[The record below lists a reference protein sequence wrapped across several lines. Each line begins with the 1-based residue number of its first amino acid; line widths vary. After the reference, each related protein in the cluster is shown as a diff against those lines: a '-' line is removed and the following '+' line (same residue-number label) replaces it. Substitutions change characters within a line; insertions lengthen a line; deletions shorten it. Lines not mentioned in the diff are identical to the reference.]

1 MNRVARYSGWLRLPL
16 LGSLGAVAALGQA
29 PWGMPFAT
37 VAALVAMFLLPAARP
52 RVAFINGW
60 AFGAGYF
67 ALALHW
73 ITQPFMVDVDRY
85 GWMAPFALVLLAGG
99 LALFWGGA
107 FALARAAGGGKLALV
122 TCWTVAELARSLL
135 FTGFPWALIGHVW
148 IDTPLAQLAAF
159 VGPHGLTLL
168 TLAAAA
174 IMAQRRLWKAPV
186 VLAPI
191 ALAPVVLAG
200 IGWWALN
207 PGPAF
212 APDASAPLIRLVQ
225 PNVPQ
230 SEKWD
235 PDLAMRNIQR
245 MLALSAGQ
253 GEGPAPAG
261 LVIWPE
267 SSVPWIMDQAQ
278 SILQSASQAAGGVP
292 VILGIPRRDGDHYY
306 NALALLDPT
315 GTVSAVYD
323 KTHLAPFGEY
333 IPFGDLLSRFGIHGL
348 ADTQGG
354 GWSAGIGLSLIE
366 VPGIGPVLPLI
377 CYEGIFAEE
386 VNAVQGRARLMV
398 LITNDAWFGTDSG
411 PYQHFA
417 LARLRAIEQGLPLAR
432 VANTGVSGMID
443 ARGRVLGQIGLGQQ
457 AELTIA
463 LPPALPPTLYVRL
476 GDWPVQVLLV
486 LLGLA
491 LILGRLRDVWR
502 ITVDPIG
509 TGD

>member
-1 MNRVARYSGWLRLPL
+1 MPDLLTRFAALPLWLRGPVLAL
-16 LGSLGAVAALGQA
+16 LGAVAALGQA
-29 PWGMPFAT
+29 PWDMPLAT
-37 VAALVAMFLLPAARP
+37 VAALLVMFLLPAWRP
-52 RVAFINGW
+52 RIAFFNGW
-60 AFGAGYF
+60 AFGVGYF

-73 ITQPFMVDVDRY
+73 ITQPFMVDAARD
-85 GWMAPFALVLLAGG
+85 GWMAPFALILMAGG

-107 FALARAAGGGKLALV
+107 FALARASGGGKLALV
-122 TCWTVAELARSLL
+122 TCWAVAELARSLL

-168 TLAAAA
+168 TLAGVA
-174 IMAQRRLWKAPV
+174 ITARLRLWSLGPA
-186 VLAPI
+186 VLV
-191 ALAPVVLAG
+191 AL
-200 IGWWALN
+200 GWWGLN
-207 PGPAF
+207 PGPAPT
-212 APDASAPLIRLVQ
+212 PDAAAPLIRLVQ

-253 GEGPAPAG
+253 GEGPTRAD

-278 SILQSASQAAGGVP
+278 SILQSASLAAAGAP
-292 VILGIPRRDGDHYY
+292 VILGIPRREGDQYY
-306 NALALLDPT
+306 NAMALLDPNGAVT
-315 GTVSAVYD
+315 AVYN

-333 IPFGDLLSRFGIHGL
+333 VPFGDLLSRFGIHGL
-348 ADTQGG
+348 AATDGG
-354 GWSAGIGLSLIE
+354 GWSAGTGLSLID
-366 VPGIGPVLPLI
+366 VPGIGLVLPLI

-443 ARGRVLGQIGLGQQ
+443 AQGRVLGQIGLGQQ
-457 AELTIA
+457 GALDMA
-463 LPPALPPTLYVRL
+463 LPPALPPTLYVRF
-476 GDWPVQVLLV
+476 GDAPVHLL
-486 LLGLA
+486 LMIMGLA
-491 LILGRLRDVWR
+491 LIGRRLRQVWR
-502 ITVDPIG
+502 FTVDPIG

>member
-1 MNRVARYSGWLRLPL
+1 MNRVARLSGWLRLPL
-16 LGSLGAVAALGQA
+16 LGGLGAVAALGQA
-29 PWGMPFAT
+29 PWDMPYAT
-37 VAALVAMFLLPAARP
+37 VAALIAMVLLPAARP
-52 RVAFINGW
+52 RFAFFNGW

-67 ALALHW
+67 GLALHW
-73 ITQPFMVDVDRY
+73 ITQPFMVDAARY
-85 GWMAPFALVLLAGG
+85 GWMAPFALVLMAAG

-107 FALARAAGGGKLALV
+107 FALARASGGGKLALV
-122 TCWTVAELARSLL
+122 TCLSVAELARSLL

-174 IMAQRRLWKAPV
+174 VMAQRRLWPMAPV
-186 VLAPI
+186 VMAPI
-191 ALAPVVLAG
+191 VLAG
-200 IGWWALN
+200 IGWVVLD
-207 PGPAF
+207 PGPAP
-212 APDASAPLIRLVQ
+212 APDSAAPLIRLIQ

-235 PDLAMRNIQR
+235 PDLAMRNIER
-245 MLALSAGQ
+245 LLALSAGQ
-253 GEGPAPAG
+253 GEGPTRAD

-278 SILQSASQAAGGVP
+278 SILQSASQAAGGAP
-292 VILGIPRRDGDHYY
+292 VILGIPRREGDNYY

-315 GTVSAVYD
+315 GSVSAVYD

-333 IPFGDLLSRFGIHGL
+333 VPFGDLLSRFGIHGL
-348 ADTQGG
+348 AATEGG
-354 GWSAGIGLSLIE
+354 GWSAGTGLSLIE

-386 VNAVQGRARLMV
+386 VNALQGRARLMV

-417 LARLRAIEQGLPLAR
+417 QARLRAIEQGLPLAR
-432 VANTGVSGMID
+432 VANTGVSGLID
-443 ARGRVLGQIGLGQQ
+443 AQGRVLGQIGLGRQ
-457 AELTIA
+457 AELTLA
-463 LPPALPPTLYVRL
+463 LPPALPPTVYVRL
-476 GDWPVQVLLV
+476 GDWPVQMLLV

-491 LILGRLRDVWR
+491 LILRRLRDVWR

>member
-1 MNRVARYSGWLRLPL
+1 MDRFGGLTPWLRGPL
-16 LGSLGAVAALGQA
+16 LAILGAVAALGQA
-29 PWGMPFAT
+29 PWDWPALT
-37 VAALVAMFLLPAARP
+37 VLALAIMFIWPLARKRAAF
-52 RVAFINGW
+52 FNGW

-73 ITQPFMVDVDRY
+73 ITQPFMVDAAHD
-85 GWMAPFALVLLAGG
+85 GWMAPFALVLMAGG
-99 LALFWGGA
+99 LALFWGAA
-107 FALARAAGGGKLALV
+107 FALARGIGRSTLALV
-122 TCWTVAELARSLL
+122 ACWTGAEVARSLL
-135 FTGFPWALIGHVW
+135 FTGFPWALIGHIW
-148 IDTPLAQLAAF
+148 IPTPLGQLAAL

-168 TLAAAA
+168 TLAGVA
-174 IMAQRRLWKAPV
+174 MLAQMRVWSVIPV
-186 VLAPI
+186 LLVGL
-191 ALAPVVLAG
+191 
-200 IGWWALN
+200 GWVMLD
-207 PGPAF
+207 PGPAPL
-212 APDASAPLIRLVQ
+212 ADPAAPLIRLVQ
-225 PNVPQ
+225 PDVPQ
-230 SEKWD
+230 AEKWD
-235 PDLAMRNIQR
+235 PDKIPVHFQR
-245 MLALSAGQ
+245 LVDLTSS
-253 GEGPAPAG
+253 GPVPG

-267 SSVPWIMDQAQ
+267 TAIPWILDQAQ
-278 SILQSASQAAGGVP
+278 PALVQSAAAAQGAP
-292 VILGIPRRDGDHYY
+292 LILGVQRRAEGRYF
-306 NALALLDPT
+306 NALALLNPAGDV
-315 GTVSAVYD
+315 TVLYD
-323 KTHLAPFGEY
+323 KSHLAPFGEY
-333 IPFGDLLSRFGIHGL
+333 MPLGEVMARFGIHGL
-348 ADTQGG
+348 AASEGG
-354 GWSAGIGLSLIE
+354 GFSAGDGLALID

-432 VANTGVSGMID
+432 VANTGVSAMID

-463 LPPALPPTLYVRL
+463 LPPALPPTMYVRL